1 MPEICAIV
9 SCVGDARALAAAG
22 VQRVYLDVIDL
33 EPTDEVLGEAWAQG
47 LVPLLD
53 EVCRES
59 DHARLDP
66 WVVRD
71 RPVAVGNVSELSLAR
86 QCGAQPEL
94 RSCVPAHNLA
104 MLEAMA
110 SLGARFAWLSS
121 ELSLAEV
128 RELAQATPI
137 PLGIRVFGRP
147 RLMTCEHCVLQV
159 AHDCDGRHET
169 CPYRGEPHWLV
180 NIDGRRLPVSTDR
193 LGCSRVFLDEPVDL
207 IPAAAELAAMG
218 LARLLVDARMVSPRE
233 AADACGRLAD
243 ALAGGRVGAVGTM
256 GLARLGVE

>member
-1 MPEICAIV
+1 MQAMPEICAIV

-94 RSCVPAHNLA
+94 RSCVPVHNLA

-110 SLGARFAWLSS
+110 SLAPALRGSRPSS
-121 ELSLAEV
+121 RLRRSASW
-128 RELAQATPI
+128 R
-137 PLGIRVFGRP
+137 RP
-147 RLMTCEHCVLQV
+147 RPSRS
-159 AHDCDGRHET
+159 A
-169 CPYRGEPHWLV
+169 
-180 NIDGRRLPVSTDR
+180 S
-193 LGCSRVFLDEPVDL
+193 GCS
-207 IPAAAELAAMG
+207 
-218 LARLLVDARMVSPRE
+218 
-233 AADACGRLAD
+233 
-243 ALAGGRVGAVGTM
+243 AVPGS
-256 GLARLGVE
+256 